1 MTKPGWMIDE
11 LIYAGEEHLDP
22 EYVEGY
28 DQKSAVDHTSDIE
41 ILKAHGLDSES
52 VVVDMG
58 AGTGLFA
65 LELAPHC
72 RRVVAVDVSDAM
84 LAILEREIKRTGVT
98 NIEVV
103 HAGLLS
109 YEHQGGPADFVYS
122 RNTFHH
128 LPDFWKALALQRI
141 ADMLA
146 PGGVLL
152 LHDLIYSFDTIEAEE
167 AIEGWLDNA
176 APTPDAGFTR
186 EDLALHIR
194 TEYSTFSWLFEPML
208 ERAGLEILD
217 VRHRPSRTYSAYVCR
232 KR

>member
-1 MTKPGWMIDE
+1 MTKPDWMIDE

-22 EYVEGY
+22 AYVAGY
-28 DQKSAVDHTSDIE
+28 DLKSAVDHSDDIAT
-41 ILKAHGLDSES
+41 LQAHGLNSES

-65 LELAPHC
+65 LQLAPHC
-72 RRVVAVDVSDAM
+72 RRVVAIDVSDAM
-84 LAILEREIKRTGVT
+84 LAVLERELERTGVT
-98 NIEVV
+98 NIEAV

-109 YEHQGGPADFVYS
+109 YEHQGAPADFVYS

-152 LHDLIYSFDTIEAEE
+152 LHDLVYSFDTAEVE
-167 AIEGWLDNA
+167 ERLEGWLSRA
-176 APTPDAGFTR
+176 APTPDSGFTR
-186 EDLALHIR
+186 ADLELHIR

-208 ERAGLEILD
+208 ERAGFEI
-217 VRHRPSRTYSAYVCR
+217 RAAIHRPSRTYSAYVCL